1 MADKIVTAGDTGS
14 GSKKTS
20 SGSGAVKA
28 AKTPSVKSSSSGV
41 YGGTSQSL
49 VGIRDYTA
57 SRGYGNVVDWDGE
70 NATVAGTPIK
80 PAYVKNGTAYAP
92 QSQVESAISAMEKRN
107 NIRGTDELM
116 SAYEKK
122 YGSSL
127 DSAMNA
133 LLDREGFSYSPE
145 EDPAYQAYRE
155 QYLSEA
161 EAAYRRVL
169 NDNDTSVYSASG
181 AVLSEALSD
190 RDSYLRQLAAVI
202 PTLEQNAY
210 KRYTGETD
218 RLRDNLSD
226 LRELADDYYDRLYT
240 ANRDAIGDVNSAAA
254 AESKEKQRWVEN
266 VRADEQNRI
275 ENERNA
281 ANDAY
286 QHVLNSQEIAKNN
299 IDLKYYPDLKS
310 EELRSAREENNR
322 TEIENAMQNAKERG
336 FFTSADESALPW
348 LSGYRSSDGSYT
360 ITPWLAEVKQ
370 EYDIAH
376 AKSLAQFYGKA
387 GV

>member
-286 QHVLNSQEIAKNN
+286 QHVLNSQEIARNN

-322 TEIENAMQNAKERG
+322 TEIANAMQNAKERG